1 MVRAAEACG
10 SRSGETSH
18 DVIIGDAGVLP
29 PAASSAS
36 SAGAQ
41 PLHRRS
47 IKCKLLMKEQRC
59 HRSDNVRRDW
69 HMLSHDV
76 SSAAHHKPLRRMFW
90 GPAVQALAK

>member
-41 PLHRRS
+41 PPHQCLFLCELLIRS
-47 IKCKLLMKEQRC
+47 KTIISLAIY
-59 HRSDNVRRDW
+59 RS
-69 HMLSHDV
+69 L
-76 SSAAHHKPLRRMFW
+76 
-90 GPAVQALAK
+90 

>member
-1 MVRAAEACG
+1 MWPWAQVFGQVVSGYSVVRAAEACG

-41 PLHRRS
+41 PLHNCLFG
-47 IKCKLLMKEQRC
+47 CKLFGWM
-59 HRSDNVRRDW
+59 
-69 HMLSHDV
+69 
-76 SSAAHHKPLRRMFW
+76 
-90 GPAVQALAK
+90 QAILEGQSPH